1 MKNWT
6 KIEFDFFLLSSQ
18 ATSRNG
24 RYCVEIEGAFKK
36 HVEAKCSK
44 EEVRNQVG
52 YEDRSPS
59 TNIYKECN
67 LMCAHLRVGEMKVEL
82 GEAAVEKNKM
92 RMKLFYLIRW
102 QAWCKNVSH
111 DL

>member
-1 MKNWT
+1 MDKRKNL
-6 KIEFDFFLLSSQ
+6 IFILLGSQ
-18 ATSRNG
+18 ATSRSG

-67 LMCAHLRVGEMKVEL
+67 LMCAHLRVGKMEVQL
-82 GEAAVEKNKM
+82 SEAAVEKKKT
-92 RMKLFYLIRW
+92 RMKLFHLIR
-102 QAWCKNVSH
+102 
-111 DL
+111 